1 MPVRLP
7 NPDEDFIG
15 QYNRL
20 SASQVNTWKACPRLW
35 YYEKVRRFVM
45 PQIPILFV
53 GRAVEEAICKTLKES
68 PSLIV
73 ANAPEDIY
81 ASTPLDSDGRPDR
94 HYEKKWP
101 AEQLLLLPESKW
113 PTEKGPLQTWAEK
126 RVLMHLEVSLES
138 MRVEW
143 EKHER
148 KAGDWND
155 DVDIE
160 RCARMAVNGI
170 NMHIDEVEACF
181 STIDEEELEQ
191 WRSGFR
197 HHWPA
202 PDGRGYALEAH
213 PIAQSGAIKWIEAWE
228 IARPW
233 FVDPDAKP
241 FMMNAVH
248 PEHWFQGEYDLVYR
262 WGHQLKIVDI
272 KASLGNSDR
281 SGDYVEQ
288 MRMYAYLW
296 WSTHENERVDELE
309 IWYLAADSKKQIE
322 VPSDDELKN
331 LGDEL
336 QRLWS
341 ELREETPSI
350 EQCPPNPAPM
360 RSFGPGGVASDGT
373 PEKTRCQRCDWSHVC
388 PNGEWNGEHPN
399 GGSFQLPGL
408 STETMATSLNE
419 IKKRH
424 TVTGR
429 VHSISNEHSA
439 KRITIEEGNSTFASV
454 QIKTSEYKDGGP
466 TVPDDLKKG
475 ELVCVQNAF
484 FQIDYKGALVFKIDP
499 FSRIVRLKDGDE
511 ETSLHTPRARWD
523 VTGTVVYRTMKRGTN
538 ARGTW
543 CRKGLMIM
551 DENGALKIEGWQAD
565 WGPQYD
571 MLEPGDKVVITN
583 IGIDGWAALERG
595 EMYRVSRLYILQD

>member
-1 MPVRLP
+1 MPVTLP
-7 NPDEDFIG
+7 NLDDDFVG

-53 GRAVEEAICKTLKES
+53 GRAVEEAICKTLKEA
-68 PSLIV
+68 PTLIV
-73 ANAPEDIY
+73 ATAPEDIY
-81 ASTPLDSDGRPDR
+81 VSTPLDEDGRPDR
-94 HYEKKWP
+94 NYDEKWP
-101 AEQLLLLPESKW
+101 AEQLLLLPVSKW
-113 PTEKGPLQTWAEK
+113 PTDKATLLAWAEK
-126 RVLMHLEVSLES
+126 RVLMHLAVSLDA

-143 EKHER
+143 SKHDR
-148 KAGDWND
+148 RAGNWED
-155 DVDIE
+155 DVDIK
-160 RCARMAVNGI
+160 RCAQMATNGI
-170 NMHIDEVEACF
+170 KMHMQEVEACF
-181 STIDEEELEQ
+181 NTIDDEELEQ
-191 WRSGFR
+191 WRTGHR

-202 PDGRGYALEAH
+202 PDGRGYTLEAH
-213 PIAQSGAIKWIEAWE
+213 PLAQSGEIKWIEAWE

-248 PEHWFQGEYDLVYR
+248 PGYWFQGEYDLVYR
-262 WGHQLKIVDI
+262 WGNQIKIVDI

-288 MRMYAYLW
+288 MRIYAYLW
-296 WSTHENERVDELE
+296 WSTHDNEPVDDLE
-309 IWYLAADSKKQIE
+309 IWYLAADAKKQID
-322 VPSDDELKN
+322 VPNEDELNN

-336 QRLWS
+336 RALWS

-350 EQCPPNPAPM
+350 YQCPPNPAPM
-360 RSFGPGGVASDGT
+360 RSFGPGGIASDEV
-373 PEKTRCQRCDWSHVC
+373 PEKTRCQRCDWSHIC
-388 PNGEWNGEHPN
+388 PNGEWSGEHPS
-399 GGSFQLPGL
+399 GGVFHLPGL
-408 STETMATSLNE
+408 STETTSIPLSELKTRN
-419 IKKRH
+419 

-429 VHSISNEHSA
+429 VHAMINGPQ
-439 KRITIEEGNSTFASV
+439 KRITIAEGNSAFADV
-454 QIKTSEYKDGGP
+454 QIKASEYKDGGP

-484 FQIDYKGALVFKIDP
+484 FQINYKGALVLKVDP
-499 FSRIVRLKDGDE
+499 FARIVRLNEGDE
-511 ETSLHTPRARWD
+511 EISLHTPRARWD
-523 VTGTVVYRTMKRGTN
+523 VVGTVVYRTEKRGASN
-538 ARGTW
+538 RGAW

-551 DENGALKIEGWQAD
+551 DENGSLKVEGWQAD

-595 EMYRVSRLYILQD
+595 EMYRVSRLHILHD

>member
-1 MPVRLP
+1 MPVTLP
-7 NPDEDFIG
+7 NPDDDFVG

-53 GRAVEEAICKTLKES
+53 GRAVEEAICKTLKEA
-68 PSLIV
+68 PTLIV
-73 ANAPEDIY
+73 ATAPEDIY
-81 ASTPLDSDGRPDR
+81 VSTPLDEDGRPDR
-94 HYEKKWP
+94 NYDEKWP
-101 AEQLLLLPESKW
+101 AEQLLLLPISKW
-113 PTEKGPLQTWAEK
+113 PTDKATLLAWAEK
-126 RVLMHLEVSLES
+126 RVLMHLAVSLDA

-143 EKHER
+143 SKHDR
-148 KAGDWND
+148 RAGNWED
-155 DVDIE
+155 DVDIK
-160 RCARMAVNGI
+160 RCAQMATNGI
-170 NMHIDEVEACF
+170 KMHMQEVEACF
-181 STIDEEELEQ
+181 NTIDDEELEQ
-191 WRSGFR
+191 WRTGHR

-202 PDGRGYALEAH
+202 PDGRGYTLEAH
-213 PIAQSGAIKWIEAWE
+213 PLAQSGEIKWIEAWE

-248 PEHWFQGEYDLVYR
+248 PEYWFQGEYDLVYR
-262 WGHQLKIVDI
+262 WGNQTKIVDI

-296 WSTHENERVDELE
+296 WSTHDNEPVDDLE
-309 IWYLAADSKKQIE
+309 IWYLAADAKKQID
-322 VPSDDELKN
+322 VPNEDELNN

-336 QRLWS
+336 RALWS

-350 EQCPPNPAPM
+350 EQCPPTPAPM
-360 RSFGPGGVASDGT
+360 RSFGPGGIASDEV
-373 PEKTRCQRCDWSHVC
+373 PEKTRCQRCDWSHIC
-388 PNGEWNGEHPN
+388 PNGEWSGEHPS
-399 GGSFQLPGL
+399 GGVFHLPGL
-408 STETMATSLNE
+408 STETTSIPLSE
-419 IKKRH
+419 LKTRH

-429 VHSISNEHSA
+429 VHAMINGPQ
-439 KRITIEEGNSTFASV
+439 KRITIAEGNSAFADV
-454 QIKTSEYKDGGP
+454 QIKASEYKDGGP
-466 TVPDDLKKG
+466 TVPDDLTKG

-484 FQIDYKGALVFKIDP
+484 FQINYKGALVLKVDP
-499 FSRIVRLKDGDE
+499 FARIVRLNEGDE
-511 ETSLHTPRARWD
+511 EISLHTPRARWD
-523 VTGTVVYRTMKRGTN
+523 VVGTVVYRTEKRGASN
-538 ARGTW
+538 RGAW

-551 DENGALKIEGWQAD
+551 DENGSLKVEGWQAD

-595 EMYRVSRLYILQD
+595 EMYRVSRLHILHD

>member
-15 QYNRL
+15 QFNRL

-53 GRAVEEAICKTLKES
+53 GRAVEEAVCKTLKEA
-68 PSLIV
+68 PTLIV
-73 ANAPEDIY
+73 ATAPEDIY
-81 ASTPLDSDGRPDR
+81 APTPLDEDGRPDR
-94 HYEKKWP
+94 NCDEKWP
-101 AEQLLLLPESKW
+101 ADQLLLLPASKW
-113 PTEKGPLQTWAEK
+113 PTDKATLLAWAEK
-126 RVLMHLEVSLES
+126 RVLMHLAASLEA

-143 EKHER
+143 SKHDR
-148 KAGDWND
+148 RAGNWED
-155 DVDIE
+155 DVDIK
-160 RCARMAVNGI
+160 RCAQMATNGI
-170 NMHIDEVEACF
+170 KMHMQEVEACF
-181 STIDEEELEQ
+181 NTIDDDELEQ
-191 WRSGFR
+191 WRSGHR

-202 PDGRGYALEAH
+202 PDGRGYTLEAH
-213 PIAQSGAIKWIEAWE
+213 PLAQSGEIKWIEAWE

-262 WGHQLKIVDI
+262 WGNQIKIVDI

-296 WSTHENERVDELE
+296 WSTHDNEPVDDLE
-309 IWYLAADSKKQIE
+309 IWYLAADAKKQID
-322 VPSDDELKN
+322 VPNENDLNN

-336 QRLWS
+336 RALWS

-350 EQCPPNPAPM
+350 EQCPPEPAPM
-360 RSFGPGGVASDGT
+360 RSFGPGGIPSDEE
-373 PEKTRCQRCDWSHVC
+373 PQKTRCQRCDWSHIC
-388 PNGEWNGEHPN
+388 PNGEWVGDQPS
-399 GGSFQLPGL
+399 GGVFHLPGL
-408 STETMATSLNE
+408 STETKAIPLNE
-419 IKKRH
+419 LETRH

-429 VHSISNEHSA
+429 IHAIINGPQ
-439 KRITIEEGNSTFASV
+439 KRITIAEGNSAFADV
-454 QIKTSEYKDGGP
+454 QIKASEYKDGGP
-466 TVPDDLKKG
+466 TVPDDLEKG

-484 FQIDYKGALVFKIDP
+484 FQINYKGALVLKVDP
-499 FSRIVRLKDGDE
+499 FARIVRLNEGDE
-511 ETSLHTPRARWD
+511 EISLHTPRARWD
-523 VTGTVVYRTMKRGTN
+523 VVGTVVYRTEKRGASN
-538 ARGTW
+538 RGAW

-551 DENGALKIEGWQAD
+551 DENGSLKVEGWQAD

-595 EMYRVSRLYILQD
+595 EMYRVSRLHILHD

>member
-53 GRAVEEAICKTLKES
+53 GRAVEEAICKTLKEA
-68 PSLIV
+68 PALIV
-73 ANAPEDIY
+73 ATAPEDIY
-81 ASTPLDSDGRPDR
+81 APTPLDEDGRPDR
-94 HYEKKWP
+94 NHEGVWP
-101 AEQLLLLPESKW
+101 ADQLLLLPVSKW
-113 PTEKGPLQTWAEK
+113 PTDKATLLAWAEK
-126 RVLMHLEVSLES
+126 RVLMHLAASLEA

-143 EKHER
+143 SKHDR
-148 KAGDWND
+148 RAGNWED
-155 DVDIE
+155 DVDIK
-160 RCARMAVNGI
+160 RCAQMATNGI
-170 NMHIDEVEACF
+170 KMHMQEVEACYD
-181 STIDEEELEQ
+181 TIDDDELEQ
-191 WRSGFR
+191 WRSGHR
-197 HHWPA
+197 QHWPA
-202 PDGRGYALEAH
+202 PDGRGYTLEAH
-213 PIAQSGAIKWIEAWE
+213 PLAQSGEIKWIEAWE

-248 PEHWFQGEYDLVYR
+248 PEHWFQGEYDIVYR
-262 WGHQLKIVDI
+262 WGNQIKIVDI

-296 WSTHENERVDELE
+296 WSTHDKQPVDDLE
-309 IWYLAADSKKQIE
+309 IWYLAADAKKQID
-322 VPSDDELKN
+322 VPNKKELNN
-331 LGDEL
+331 LGNEL
-336 QRLWS
+336 RALWS
-341 ELREETPSI
+341 ELREETPPI
-350 EQCPPNPAPM
+350 EQCPPEPAPM
-360 RSFGPGGVASDGT
+360 RSFGPGGILSDEE
-373 PEKTRCQRCDWSHVC
+373 PQKTRCQRCDWSHIC
-388 PNGEWNGEHPN
+388 PNGEWVGDQPS
-399 GGSFQLPGL
+399 GGVFHLPGL
-408 STETMATSLNE
+408 STEMKTIPLNE
-419 IKKRH
+419 LETRH

-429 VHSISNEHSA
+429 VHATINGPQ
-439 KRITIEEGNSTFASV
+439 KRITIAEGNSAFADV
-454 QIKTSEYKDGGP
+454 QIKASEYKDGGP

-484 FQIDYKGALVFKIDP
+484 FQINYKGALVLKVDP
-499 FSRIVRLKDGDE
+499 FARIVRLNEGDE
-511 ETSLHTPRARWD
+511 EISLHTPRARWD
-523 VTGTVVYRTMKRGTN
+523 VVGTVVYRTEKRG
-538 ARGTW
+538 ASSRGAW

-551 DENGALKIEGWQAD
+551 DENGSLKVEGWQAD

-595 EMYRVSRLYILQD
+595 EMYRVSRLHILHD

>member
-1 MPVRLP
+1 MPVTLP
-7 NPDEDFIG
+7 NLDDDFVG

-53 GRAVEEAICKTLKES
+53 GRAVEEAVCKTLKEA
-68 PSLIV
+68 PTLIV
-73 ANAPEDIY
+73 ATAPEDIY
-81 ASTPLDSDGRPDR
+81 VSTPLDEDGRPDR
-94 HYEKKWP
+94 NYDEKWP
-101 AEQLLLLPESKW
+101 AEQLLLLPVSKW
-113 PTEKGPLQTWAEK
+113 PTDKATLLAWAEK
-126 RVLMHLEVSLES
+126 RVLMHLAVSLDA

-143 EKHER
+143 SKHDR
-148 KAGDWND
+148 RAGNWED
-155 DVDIE
+155 DVDIK
-160 RCARMAVNGI
+160 RCAQMATNGI
-170 NMHIDEVEACF
+170 KMHMQEVEACF
-181 STIDEEELEQ
+181 NTIDDEELEQ
-191 WRSGFR
+191 WRTGHR

-202 PDGRGYALEAH
+202 PDGRGYTLEAH
-213 PIAQSGAIKWIEAWE
+213 PLAQSGEIKWIEAWE

-248 PEHWFQGEYDLVYR
+248 PEYWFQGEYDLVYR
-262 WGHQLKIVDI
+262 WGNQIKIVDI

-296 WSTHENERVDELE
+296 WSTHDNEPVDDLE
-309 IWYLAADSKKQIE
+309 IWYLAADAKKQID
-322 VPSDDELKN
+322 VPNEDELNN

-336 QRLWS
+336 RALWS

-360 RSFGPGGVASDGT
+360 RSFGPGGIASDEV
-373 PEKTRCQRCDWSHVC
+373 PEKTRCQRCDWSHIC
-388 PNGEWNGEHPN
+388 PNGEWSGEHPS
-399 GGSFQLPGL
+399 GGVFHLPGL
-408 STETMATSLNE
+408 STETTSIPLSE
-419 IKKRH
+419 LKTRH

-429 VHSISNEHSA
+429 VHAMINGPQ
-439 KRITIEEGNSTFASV
+439 KRITIAEGNSAFADV
-454 QIKTSEYKDGGP
+454 QIKASGYKDGGP

-484 FQIDYKGALVFKIDP
+484 FQINYKGALVLKVDP
-499 FSRIVRLKDGDE
+499 FARIVRLNEGDE
-511 ETSLHTPRARWD
+511 EISLHTPRARWD
-523 VTGTVVYRTMKRGTN
+523 VVGTVVYRTEKRGASN
-538 ARGTW
+538 RGAW

-551 DENGALKIEGWQAD
+551 DENGSLKVEGWQAD

-595 EMYRVSRLYILQD
+595 EMYRVSRLHILHD